1 MLRAYTLLNN
11 LHLIFLTTMFPS
23 LLMTSSL
30 TASRLITALLTA
42 ALLITTTL
50 PLRCCCCYCYCYL
63 CCFAALLLCCFAA
76 LLLCYLCYFA
86 TFAALLP
93 LLLCCCCCHPSLTM
107 PLLQCLN
114 RRRLYQT
121 LSTLLVLVR
130 YTLVAP
136 YIRGFLYGHPPV

>member
-42 ALLITTTL
+42 TLLITTTL

-76 LLLCYLCYFA
+76 LLLCYLCCFA
-86 TFAALLP
+86 TFAAV
-93 LLLCCCCCHPSLTM
+93 LLLLSSFSYNTSPAMLKSTASLPNALDLTRSRPVYLSGAIHSRVSLRVPSGLTY
-107 PLLQCLN
+107 CN
-114 RRRLYQT
+114 N
-121 LSTLLVLVR
+121 
-130 YTLVAP
+130 
-136 YIRGFLYGHPPV
+136 